1 MEVDMTDQ
9 EIIAG
14 KKILAV
20 DDEEDVLDVIEE
32 QLDDCD
38 LITAKDYGS
47 AKRLLEE
54 GQYDLAVLD
63 IMGVRGFDLL
73 QIATR
78 RKIPAVILTA
88 HSMTP
93 ESLQEAI
100 DKGAVSFLPKD
111 ELSRLSELVA
121 EILVEVQSGR
131 THWPKLKTRLGE
143 RFKELWG
150 EMWDAIKFP
159 GDPNIKW

>member
-1 MEVDMTDQ
+1 MTDQ
-9 EIIAG
+9 KILAG

-32 QLDDCD
+32 QLDECD
-38 LITAKDYGS
+38 LITAKDYAG
-47 AKRLLEE
+47 AKKMLEE
-54 GQYDLAVLD
+54 DTYDLAVLD

-73 QIATR
+73 DVATQ
-78 RKIPAVILTA
+78 RKIPSVILTA

-93 ESLQEAI
+93 ESLQQAI

-111 ELSRLSELVA
+111 ELSRLAELVA
-121 EILVEVQSGR
+121 EILLEVQKGR
-131 THWPKLKTRLGE
+131 THWPMLRSRLGE
-143 RFKELWG
+143 TFKELWG
-150 EMWDAIKFP
+150 EMWEAIRFP

>member
-1 MEVDMTDQ
+1 MTEQDTL
-9 EIIAG
+9 AG

-20 DDEEDVLDVIEE
+20 DDEEDILAVIEE
-32 QLDDCD
+32 QLDTCN
-38 LITAKDYGS
+38 LVTAKDYSG
-47 AKRLLEE
+47 ARELLEN
-54 GQYDLAVLD
+54 GMYDLAVLD

-73 QIATR
+73 EIATR

-93 ESLQEAI
+93 DSLQKAI

-111 ELSRLSELVA
+111 ELARLSELIA
-121 EILVEVQSGR
+121 EILGEVKEGR
-131 THWPKLKTRLGE
+131 THWAKLRSRLGY

-150 EMWDAIKFP
+150 EMWEQIKFP
-159 GDPNIKW
+159 RDPNISW